1 MDKIETL
8 KNNLYLEDLN
18 NKEILEILISK
29 LGLKQSFI
37 NNRRYLCDKYSFSNF
52 IRKIVDEN
60 CKNINIVVDI
70 FSGTGVVS
78 NTFKYKIFIKNDILY
93 SNYIS
98 NYTWFGNEK

>member
-60 CKNINIVVDI
+60 CKNINIFVDI
-70 FSGTGVVS
+70 FSGTGAVS
-78 NTFKYKIFIKNDILY
+78 NTFKDKILIKNDILY
-93 SNYIS
+93 SSYIS
-98 NYTWFGNEK
+98 NYTWFGNKK